1 MDALDGYITTVQKS
15 QQKSA
20 SAEDT
25 QFTQKVTDA
34 RLRSEALLASL

>member
-1 MDALDGYITTVQKS
+1 MDSLDGYITCVQKS

-25 QFTQKVTDA
+25 QFTLKVTEA
-34 RLRSEALLASL
+34 RLRSEAIMASL